1 MCIKTVKVKTE
12 NGLNDCKICLIQ
24 GIEKEIDKVMA
35 SNGFSRTTTTKS
47 GITRSSTSARLRA
60 VPMNV
65 VLYI

>member
-47 GITRSSTSARLRA
+47 GDYLEFNYRQFGKA
-60 VPMNV
+60 V
-65 VLYI
+65 